1 MRFVVRY
8 RINHYDIYNENKKMV
23 SMIQMKVIFANCLDV
38 YDEAG
43 NRRYRV
49 MRDCG
54 KIVIK
59 TAKGEKICCTLKYP
73 VDESGR
79 IIQKG

>member
-43 NRRYRV
+43 NRR
-49 MRDCG
+49 
-54 KIVIK
+54 
-59 TAKGEKICCTLKYP
+59 
-73 VDESGR
+73 
-79 IIQKG
+79 